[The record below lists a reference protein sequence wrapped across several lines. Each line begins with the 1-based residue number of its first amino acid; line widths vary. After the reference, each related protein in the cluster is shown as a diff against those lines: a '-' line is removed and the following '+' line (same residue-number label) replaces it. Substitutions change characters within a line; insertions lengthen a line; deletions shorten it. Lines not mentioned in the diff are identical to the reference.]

1 MQNVNVY
8 SKRIHYL
15 ATMTGGTMSDTVT
28 SFTQRCGNRFTS
40 YLDGAFAAAAGETV
54 AVVDPADG
62 EQWAQLSIEVEA
74 VSRAVSAAQAAQRDE
89 AWSGDALRRARVLRS
104 VADLVDDRADEI
116 AELETIATGKPIL
129 STRAEIHYA
138 ATWYRYYASALETE
152 REQLVALS
160 RTKTAQIRQEPVGV
174 VGAITPFNG
183 AFSLGTWK
191 FAPALAA
198 GNAIVAKPPI
208 ASSVSTLVL
217 AEIMTEAG
225 VPAGVFN
232 VVLGDREVGSALV
245 DDPRVAMVTFTGS
258 TSVGAAIGARVAGR
272 MARFVCEAGGKSA
285 HIVMDDADL
294 DSAVIAASQGVFS
307 GSGQTCVAGSRLLV
321 HDAVY
326 DAFVERFVAHASELV
341 VGDPMREDVHLGPI
355 ATEPQYLRVRSL
367 IDQAVAEGATALLD
381 GREPHRLSGGDG
393 GYWVGP
399 TILTGGAVDSTI
411 CRTEVFGPVVSVLRV
426 HSFDEAIRIAND
438 SEYGLAAGIWTS
450 SAARAHEAS
459 QRLAAGTVWINTY
472 RGMDWRTPFGGVK
485 QSGIG
490 RENGLESL
498 QEFRHT
504 KTVVQDVAPAVDPFG
519 IIVPPIEN

>member
-1 MQNVNVY
+1 
-8 SKRIHYL
+8 
-15 ATMTGGTMSDTVT
+15 
-28 SFTQRCGNRFTS
+28 
-40 YLDGAFAAAAGETV
+40 
-54 AVVDPADG
+54 
-62 EQWAQLSIEVEA
+62 
-74 VSRAVSAAQAAQRDE
+74 
-89 AWSGDALRRARVLRS
+89 
-104 VADLVDDRADEI
+104 
-116 AELETIATGKPIL
+116 
-129 STRAEIHYA
+129 
-138 ATWYRYYASALETE
+138 
-152 REQLVALS
+152 
-160 RTKTAQIRQEPVGV
+160 
-174 VGAITPFNG
+174 
-183 AFSLGTWK
+183 
-191 FAPALAA
+191 
-198 GNAIVAKPPI
+198 
-208 ASSVSTLVL
+208 
-217 AEIMTEAG
+217 
-225 VPAGVFN
+225 
-232 VVLGDREVGSALV
+232 
-245 DDPRVAMVTFTGS
+245 
-258 TSVGAAIGARVAGR
+258 
-272 MARFVCEAGGKSA
+272 
-285 HIVMDDADL
+285 MDDADL

>member
-1 MQNVNVY
+1 
-8 SKRIHYL
+8 
-15 ATMTGGTMSDTVT
+15 MSDTVT
-28 SFTQRCGNRFTS
+28 SFTERFGNQFTS
-40 YLDGAFAAAAGETV
+40 YINGAFV
-54 AVVDPADG
+54 AVSGDAVPVIDPADG
-62 EQWAQLSIEVEA
+62 EQWAKLSVD
-74 VSRAVSAAQAAQRDE
+74 VDSVTRAVAAAETAQRDE
-89 AWSGDALRRARVLRS
+89 AWAGDALRRARVLRT
-104 VADLVDDRADEI
+104 VADLVEERAAEI

-129 STRAEIHYA
+129 ATRAEIRYA

-152 REQLVALS
+152 REQFVALS
-160 RTKTAQIRQEPVGV
+160 RSKTAQIRQEPVGV

-208 ASSVSTLVL
+208 ASSVSTLLL
-217 AEIMTEAG
+217 AEVMTEAG

-245 DDPRVAMVTFTGS
+245 DDPRIAMVTFTGS
-258 TSVGAAIGARVAGR
+258 TAVGQAIGARVAGR

-294 DSAVIAASQGVFS
+294 NSAVIAASQGVFS

-326 DAFVERFVAHASELV
+326 DEFIDRFVAHASQLV

-355 ATEPQYLRVRSL
+355 ATEQQYVRVGSL
-367 IDQAVAEGATALLD
+367 IDQAVADGATALLD
-381 GREPHRLSGGDG
+381 GRDPQRLSGGDG

-399 TILTGGAVDSTI
+399 TILTDARVDSAI
-411 CRTEVFGPVVSVLRV
+411 CRTEVFGPVVTVLRIR
-426 HSFDEAIRIAND
+426 SFDEAIQIAND
-438 SEYGLAAGIWTS
+438 SEYGLAAGIWTRS
-450 SAARAHEAS
+450 QALALEAS

-504 KTVVQDVAPAVDPFG
+504 KTVVQDVAPAADPFG
-519 IIVPPIEN
+519 IIMPSIQS